1 MKDEKKRASAKARAE
16 KALRPKRKPGRPPKK
31 PQTPDGPRPKSK
43 AKAAPKTA
51 ALDPA
56 TKKSKALKSKKG
68 DAPPPPKK
76 SKKAGEKVVMKTPEK
91 PIVPVRGWSPSPLAV
106 QGAPSEKKRD
116 ERMVKAL
123 AALHELLAAMSS
135 DPSPKDFHGPEAGFA
150 KKILIKIIINGS
162 SNKFVVVYV
171 DMM

>member
-91 PIVPVRGWSPSPLAV
+91 PTSPLAV

>member
-43 AKAAPKTA
+43 AKAKAAPKTA

-56 TKKSKALKSKKG
+56 TKKSKALKSKKA

-76 SKKAGEKVVMKTPEK
+76 SKKAGEKEVIIKTPEK
-91 PIVPVRGWSPSPLAV
+91 PIVSVRGWSPSPLAV

-150 KKILIKIIINGS
+150 KKIIIKFIIN
-162 SNKFVVVYV
+162 K
-171 DMM
+171 